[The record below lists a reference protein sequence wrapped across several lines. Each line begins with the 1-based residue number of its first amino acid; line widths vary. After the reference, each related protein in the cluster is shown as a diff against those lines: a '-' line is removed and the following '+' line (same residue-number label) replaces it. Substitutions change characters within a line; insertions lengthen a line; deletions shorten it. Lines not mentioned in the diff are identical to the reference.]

1 MSDTAAF
8 LAGCA
13 VTGVAVL
20 FVMRND
26 GIGQTKG
33 PPSLQSPSPTPEMS
47 ATPFSSPSSSG
58 WSQEDGR
65 SFRMESQLDQQR
77 DLSRDLS
84 SQLRNQQDRTDDLK
98 GQLEQQQRQTEDLKS
113 QLAKQERNTEVLIAQ
128 IQEQQRLLERV
139 SDQPMPTSM
148 PIDALTEKQSS
159 NNSQIQTIITG
170 AVGIVVLIVVAGG
183 GLILFAII
191 VVVLAASN
199 RRRPARTVHI
209 VHPFPR
215 PYPTLPSQ
223 PLLPTRARSRSARHI
238 DVEYYS
244 DADYD

>member
-26 GIGQTKG
+26 GIGQTKV
-33 PPSLQSPSPTPEMS
+33 PASLQSPTPEMS
-47 ATPFSSPSSSG
+47 ATPFPTPPSSS

-65 SFRMESQLDQQR
+65 SFRMETELDQQR
-77 DLSRDLS
+77 DQSRDLS
-84 SQLRNQQDRTDDLK
+84 DQLRRQEDRTEDLK
-98 GQLEQQQRQTEDLKS
+98 SQLEQQQRQTEDFKS
-113 QLAKQERNTEVLIAQ
+113 QLEKQERNTDVLIAQ
-128 IQEQQRLLERV
+128 IQEQQRLLERL
-139 SDQPMPTSM
+139 SDKPMPTSM
-148 PIDALTEKQSS
+148 PIDALAEERSS
-159 NNSQIQTIITG
+159 HSQIQTIITG
-170 AVGIVVLIVVAGG
+170 AVGIIVLIVVAGG

-191 VVVLAASN
+191 VIVLAGSH

-215 PYPTLPSQ
+215 PYSALPPQ
-223 PLLPTRARSRSARHI
+223 PLLPTRTRSRSARHI
-238 DVEYYS
+238 DVEYYT
-244 DADYD
+244 DDDYE

>member
-26 GIGQTKG
+26 GMGQTKV
-33 PPSLQSPSPTPEMS
+33 PPLQSPLPTPEMS
-47 ATPFSSPSSSG
+47 ATPFPPPPSSG

-65 SFRMESQLDQQR
+65 SFRMETELDQQR
-77 DLSRDLS
+77 DLARDLS
-84 SQLRNQQDRTDDLK
+84 DQLRRQQER
-98 GQLEQQQRQTEDLKS
+98 TEDLKS
-113 QLAKQERNTEVLIAQ
+113 QLEQQQRRTEDFQGKIEKQERNTDVLIAQ
-128 IQEQQRLLERV
+128 IQEQQRLLERL
-139 SDQPMPTSM
+139 SDKPMPTSM
-148 PIDALTEKQSS
+148 PIDALAEERSS
-159 NNSQIQTIITG
+159 QSQIQTIITG
-170 AVGIVVLIVVAGG
+170 AVGILVLIVVAGG

-191 VVVLAASN
+191 VVVLAGSN
-199 RRRPARTVHI
+199 RRRPARTIHI

-215 PYPTLPSQ
+215 PYSTLPPQ
-223 PLLPTRARSRSARHI
+223 PLLPSRARPTRAARHI

-244 DADYD
+244 DDDYE

>member
-26 GIGQTKG
+26 GIGQTKS

-84 SQLRNQQDRTDDLK
+84 TQLRSQQDRTDDLK

-113 QLAKQERNTEVLIAQ
+113 QLEKQERNTDVLIAQ

-139 SDQPMPTSM
+139 SDKPMPTSM
-148 PIDALTEKQSS
+148 PIDALVEKQSS
-159 NNSQIQTIITG
+159 NSQIQTVITG

-199 RRRPARTVHI
+199 NRRRPARTVHI

-215 PYPTLPSQ
+215 PYPTLPAQ
-223 PLLPTRARSRSARHI
+223 PMLPARARSRSPRHI
-238 DVEYYS
+238 DVEYYA
-244 DADYD
+244 DEDYD